1 MKKKRLLAALLAVS
15 LTINMMPEYTKA
27 SEAESISDST
37 SSTSPVLT
45 TEEAVM
51 EVSEEIEKL
60 YEDTDLEKAAESE
73 FGTCNLIVSLEE
85 NEQEQDFDT
94 CGAEQTVSIGGGLYL
109 LSYPDKRTAKA
120 AWKKFQGMEGI
131 LFAEPDAVLESEDVP
146 ESGTQKETE
155 SSDVPDSGTQSEI
168 TPGEITAGETQKPVL
183 IAVLDTGA
191 DMDDALLAPYLVTT
205 EETQEDDNG
214 HGTRVAGFLVR
225 SLMAQGLESGRVQL
239 LPVKAADENGRCTVL
254 QLYLAIRSA
263 IDAGADLVNISMGT
277 KSSSGSALLAQ
288 AAKEAE
294 EAGVILVTSAGNDGA
309 DVMGSSPSDIGSVVT
324 VGSVTKEKE
333 HSAFSNCGQTLD
345 CVSYG
350 EGLLWQEEAVSGTSY
365 AAALVSAALAG
376 GLAEGSIGTPAE
388 ADAYIREKAEDLGD
402 TGWDEQYG
410 YGLIASY
417 VPEFLTEEEN
427 GTEETETDIK
437 SNTAEEAGD
446 SGTVRRAETRDT
458 YNAIL
463 NDLLILASAESRQA
477 AADIAEGTKTE
488 IKSLMEEGVQDGTLF
503 SDGARIEYRACGR
516 EAVDAAAGALEV
528 LLADRVLGNAPQL
541 TTEEALGGMDAFL
554 EALTPFLQD
563 DPLGEVVTIQATEKT
578 VSDTAGLAALAD
590 DGKDYIVKLSKS
602 FTLTGQIVIKNGTKL
617 HLISSGTTQRTITL
631 GEAFRNQQLSA
642 FVLDSDGNGNT
653 LYLGARANGSYSANS
668 KVTIDGAGIPHGGFL
683 VYNGEFKAGNTAAK
697 YNSEFYMY
705 KGTVLQNN
713 NTRDKGGWTSGP
725 TGSAVCNYG
734 YMTMYGGT
742 IQKNTF
748 SKSGSGVI
756 GNGGAIANYHKL
768 TISGGTI
775 TGNSADQGG
784 AIFVQ
789 HTRLLASNGKPLFA
803 DAATGISGC
812 TIHANDS
819 IGNGT
824 ADPYGHGGG
833 ICVTDGS
840 AVSVSGCSI
849 YNNSAYYGGG
859 IYNTGSG
866 ALTVTDT
873 SLYGNTGTYTGGA
886 ILNDGG
892 TLTLN
897 KVRVYQNSC
906 TGVSSHPAWAGG
918 VASIKK
924 GTVNAAITISSG
936 NTSWF
941 YDNDGYSI
949 QINCGTLTL
958 GSYSLFGFSAYDSL
972 SSYQRTHE
980 KLGSGVSCTG
990 GTVSV
995 EGAVR
1000 MLVPENATGFYT
1012 NSAGTLNIGSGAGA
1026 YLLCKSAAYGIHNEG
1041 RFTSGSVAGGIYP
1054 YSINGTGSYGIAN
1067 TGSGSA
1073 FLRGLVC
1080 GNYTIEET
1088 AQTANTGTALNTP
1101 GFACGIYN
1109 SSDGSYSTSYPY
1121 AVVLSGTTADN
1132 GTVYCGLVQ
1141 YAANGLYNTEKG
1153 SVLVGLTKI
1162 VNSRKTSDGK
1172 KGNGIYNA
1180 GTLRIR
1186 NVDAEISGCQS
1197 AGIYNTGNATFR
1209 SGTVMA
1215 NAGRGVYNTGTFV
1228 IEEAGAVIKG
1238 NGGASSGS
1246 GAGIYNAGTVTM
1258 QNGSITGN
1266 LAGTYGAGLMNKAG
1280 AVFTMTGGD
1289 IGWNLCEQN
1298 TTDTV
1303 TGLGGGIYNEGAT
1316 TDKDGNII
1324 PAGIVNLYAGYI
1336 FGNNDY
1342 GIRNKGTLNL
1352 ATQATPASGSQYVY
1366 MGISS
1371 YTSPTVY
1378 TVRANTLGNIC
1389 SYAGGTITIGKADT
1403 KNAGAL
1409 LVTNDNTNI
1418 YTTATLT
1425 ASGNT
1430 AAPSQVVLLGSG
1442 TGIENVGGNVTLDT
1456 GIVISGATRGIRNT
1470 GGTVTVKGGTI
1481 GNGET
1486 GIVNN
1491 NGSNSNGTIKT
1502 GSVTMT
1508 GGAIT
1513 GNTGNGVENN
1523 GNLALGGGTIGTNSK
1538 NGIANSSTGNLWLY
1552 GGTVSGNDT
1561 GIENAGKAYLYSD
1574 AKDAK
1579 KTASITGNKTHG
1591 VYQNGTFCMSGA
1603 AKVDSSND
1611 VCLPVNKVITV
1622 NGKLTTDGVVAKIFP
1637 VKKNAKNEDVADY
1650 VLARK
1655 VATTTYTGGVGSQ
1668 ALFSESGK
1676 QRFLLKDE
1684 GILRPG
1690 DYMSTE
1696 VLKQENHSEI
1706 NGVDIVISEKY
1717 DITYEKNIDE
1727 KDVNGNQVDVAV
1739 SNFPS
1744 TQGKY
1749 WCENLK
1755 LPNGTDTYTDPSVS
1769 TEPYS
1774 GYYVF
1779 RGWNSAADGSGKEYS
1794 MPEVYKENAATTIYA
1809 QWMKKIKVA
1818 YIGNGQSEGE
1828 DFIDDG
1834 IDGTGIALSG
1844 DYTFDSNVDTA
1855 TASEHFTKSEEV
1867 EAFTNEETGEVVKQE
1882 VTSTVVGWKYRN
1894 DETSSDRDYSL
1905 GEIEAVSSIYE
1916 MALTRGAV
1924 TVGAPNSDFGAYP
1937 KDENQLIQTAGQMLG
1952 ASGMQA
1958 EGGTEFQMF
1967 GAPADTTPYVNL
1979 YAVWD
1984 RGPTIEAY
1992 DLYYTLE
1999 EAQSTTDTQGI
2010 TMAELL
2016 SRAVA
2021 EDEEDGTLP
2030 AGADVAYAGG
2040 GKTSFIVS
2048 DYAVTDF
2055 TGFTAS
2061 GSVTVNYRAIDTAGN
2076 ITNQMITVHIVDT
2089 TGEKV
2094 DKGNV
2099 RFISE
2104 KYLNTL
2110 DADSIW
2116 VVNPEYNAKLRAV
2129 LANKKVNTEHYTAT
2143 VLGQAVDIE
2152 KPGTGTWTTPP
2163 EEVWEFTHEE
2173 VLAVQQY
2180 VDDHGIG
2187 NSEEAD
2193 GLQGFLTQFASCKQ

>member
-15 LTINMMPEYTKA
+15 LSINMMPEYIKA
-27 SEAESISDST
+27 SEAEHVSAGT
-37 SSTSPVLT
+37 APVLA
-45 TEEAVM
+45 TEEAVV

-73 FGTCNLIVSLEE
+73 FGTCNLIVSAED
-85 NEQEQDFDT
+85 NEQEPDFDT
-94 CGAEQTVSIGGGLYL
+94 FGAEQTVSIGGGLYL
-109 LSYPDKRTAKA
+109 ISYPDKRTAEA

-146 ESGTQKETE
+146 ESGTQKEE
-155 SSDVPDSGTQSEI
+155 GSSDVPESGTHGET
-168 TPGEITAGETQKPVL
+168 TPGEITAGEAEKPVL

-239 LPVKAADENGRCTVL
+239 LPVKAADEEGRCTVSR
-254 QLYLAIRSA
+254 LYLAIRSA

-277 KSSSGSALLAQ
+277 KNSSGSALLAQ

-294 EAGVILVTSAGNDGA
+294 EAGIILVTSAGNDGA
-309 DVMGSSPSDIGSVVT
+309 DVMGSSPAGIGSVVT

-402 TGWDEQYG
+402 AGWDEQYG
-410 YGLIASY
+410 CGLIASY

-427 GTEETETDIK
+427 GTEETA
-437 SNTAEEAGD
+437 AEDAGN
-446 SGTVRRAETRDT
+446 SGTVRREETREM
-458 YNAIL
+458 YNAVI

-477 AADIAEGTKTE
+477 AVDLAEGTKTE
-488 IKSLMEEGVQDGTLF
+488 IRKLMEEGVQDGMLF
-503 SDGARIEYRACGR
+503 SDGTGIEYRACGR
-516 EAVDAAAGALEV
+516 EAVDAAAEMMEAM
-528 LLADRVLGNAPQL
+528 LADRVLGNAPQL
-541 TTEEALGGMDAFL
+541 TTEEALDGMEAFL
-554 EALTPFLQD
+554 EALTPFLRD
-563 DPLGEVVTIQATEKT
+563 DPPEEAVTIQAAEKT

-590 DGKDYIVKLSKS
+590 DGKDYVVKLSKN
-602 FTLTGQIVIKNGTKL
+602 FTLTGQIMIKNGTKL
-617 HLISSGTTQRTITL
+617 RLISSGTTRRTITL

-653 LYLGARANGSYSANS
+653 LYLGARAGGSYGANS

-697 YNSEFYMY
+697 YNPAFHMFP
-705 KGTVLQNN
+705 GTVLQNN

-734 YMTMYGGT
+734 YLTMSGGT
-742 IQKNTF
+742 IRNNTF

-768 TISGGTI
+768 TITGGTI
-775 TGNSADQGG
+775 EGNSADQGG
-784 AIFVQ
+784 GIFVE
-789 HTRLLASNGKPLFA
+789 HTRLTVNGQPMFS
-803 DAATGISGC
+803 DAACSISGAV
-812 TIHANDS
+812 IRNNSS
-819 IGNGT
+819 IGNGS

-833 ICVTDGS
+833 ICITGGSTVTVDD
-840 AVSVSGCSI
+840 CSI
-849 YNNSAYYGGG
+849 YGNSAYYGGG

-866 ALTVTDT
+866 TLTVRNS
-873 SLYGNTGTYTGGA
+873 SLYENTGIYTGGA
-886 ILNDGG
+886 VLNEGG
-892 TLTLN
+892 TLALN
-897 KVRVYQNSC
+897 RVRVYQNGCS
-906 TGVSSHPAWAGG
+906 GVSSHPAWAGG

-924 GTVNAAITISSG
+924 GNVNAAITIASG
-936 NTSWF
+936 STSWF

-949 QINCGTLTL
+949 HINCGTLTL
-958 GSYSLFGFSAYDSL
+958 GSYSLFGFSTYTGL
-972 SSYQRTHE
+972 SGYTRTHAR
-980 KLGSGVSCTG
+980 LGSGVSCTG

-995 EGAVR
+995 TGAVR
-1000 MLVPENATGFYT
+1000 MLVPENATGFY
-1012 NSAGTLNIGSGAGA
+1012 NSSAGTLDIGSGAGA
-1026 YLLCKSAAYGIHNEG
+1026 YLLCKGAAYGIHNEG

-1067 TGSGSA
+1067 TGKGSA

-1080 GNYTIEET
+1080 GNYTIGET
-1088 AQTANTGTALNTP
+1088 AQTVNTGTALNTP
-1101 GFACGIYN
+1101 GFVYGIYN
-1109 SSDGSYSTSYPY
+1109 SSQGSYSTSYPY
-1121 AVVLSGTTADN
+1121 ALVLAGTAAGN

-1141 YAANGLYNTEKG
+1141 YAATGLYNTAKG
-1153 SVLVGLTKI
+1153 SVMVGRAKL
-1162 VNSRKTSDGK
+1162 VNSRETSDGK

-1180 GTLRIR
+1180 GTLLIR
-1186 NVDAEISGCQS
+1186 NAEAEISGCRS
-1197 AGIYNTGNATFR
+1197 AGIYNTGSTVFR
-1209 SGTVMA
+1209 NGTVMA
-1215 NAGRGVYNTGTFV
+1215 NGRRGVYNTGTFV
-1228 IEEAGAVIKG
+1228 MEETGAVIRE

-1246 GAGIYNAGTVTM
+1246 GAGIYNLGTVTM
-1258 QNGSITGN
+1258 KNGTVSAN
-1266 LAGTYGAGLMNKAG
+1266 RAGTYGGGVMNKAG
-1280 AVFTMTGGD
+1280 AVFTMTGGR
-1289 IGWNLCEQN
+1289 ISGNLCEQN
-1298 TTDTV
+1298 TADTV
-1303 TGLGGGIYNEGAT
+1303 KGLGGGIYNEGTAE
-1316 TDKDGNII
+1316 
-1324 PAGIVNLYAGYI
+1324 LYAGYI
-1336 FGNNDY
+1336 YGNNDY
-1342 GIRNKGTLNL
+1342 GVRNKGALKL
-1352 ATQATPASGSQYVY
+1352 ATQATPASGSQYLY
-1366 MGISS
+1366 MGVST
-1371 YTSPTVY
+1371 YTSSTAY
-1378 TVRANTLGNIC
+1378 TVSVNTLGNIC
-1389 SYAGGTITIGKADT
+1389 SYAGGTITVGKAGT
-1403 KNAGAL
+1403 KNAGAF
-1409 LVTNDNTNI
+1409 LVTAGGTNI
-1418 YTTATLT
+1418 YTTGTLT

-1430 AAPSQVVLLGSG
+1430 AAPAQVVLTGKG
-1442 TGIENVGGNVTLDT
+1442 TGIENAGGEVTLDT
-1456 GIVISGATRGIRNT
+1456 GIVITAQTAGINNT
-1470 GGTVTVKGGTI
+1470 GTLTMKGGTI
-1481 GNGET
+1481 SGCSGNGITNGSMGNAVLSGGTISANGT
-1486 GIVNN
+1486 GIANA
-1491 NGSNSNGTIKT
+1491 GTA
-1502 GSVTMT
+1502 SLT
-1508 GGAIT
+1508 GGAVI
-1513 GNTGNGVENN
+1513 
-1523 GNLALGGGTIGTNSK
+1523 S
-1538 NGIANSSTGNLWLY
+1538 
-1552 GGTVSGNDT
+1552 
-1561 GIENAGKAYLYSD
+1561 
-1574 AKDAK
+1574 
-1579 KTASITGNKTHG
+1579 GNKTHG
-1591 VYQNGTFCMSGA
+1591 VYQNGTFYMSGP
-1603 AKVDSSND
+1603 AKVDTGND

-1622 NGKLTTDGVVAKIFP
+1622 NGKLTTDGVVAELTPLDNAYVPLPKIETE
-1637 VKKNAKNEDVADY
+1637 KKNQDKGD
-1650 VLARK
+1650 LGRK
-1655 VATTTYTGGVGSQ
+1655 VVTTTYTAGVGSE
-1668 ALFSESGK
+1668 ALFYGTE
-1676 QRFLLKDE
+1676 QNRFVLTND

-1696 VLKQENHSEI
+1696 VLRKENHSEI

-1727 KDVNGNQVDVAV
+1727 KDADGSQVDVAV
-1739 SNFPS
+1739 SDFPA
-1744 TQGKY
+1744 TQSKY

-1779 RGWNSAADGSGKEYS
+1779 HGWNSEADGSGKEYH
-1794 MPEVYKENAATTIYA
+1794 MPETYRENAAATIYA
-1809 QWMKKIKVA
+1809 QWMKKVKVA
-1818 YIGNGQSEGE
+1818 YIGNGQSAGE

-1834 IDGTGIALSG
+1834 SDGNGIALSG
-1844 DYTFDSNVDTA
+1844 DYTFDSNIDTA
-1855 TASEHFTKSEEV
+1855 TAEDHFTKKEEV

-1882 VTSTVVGWKYRN
+1882 VTSTVVGWTDDSEHEHVNIYKLG
-1894 DETSSDRDYSL
+1894 TSAPTDK
-1905 GEIEAVSSIYE
+1905 VYE
-1916 MALTRGAV
+1916 HALQQEGAV
-1924 TVGAPNSDFGAYP
+1924 TIGAPNSDFGAYP
-1937 KDENQLIQTAGQMLG
+1937 KEENQLIQAADQMRG

-1958 EGGTEFQMF
+1958 EGGTEIQMF

-1999 EAQSTTDTQGI
+1999 EAQGTTDTRGI

-2089 TGEKV
+2089 TGEKA

-2116 VVNPEYNAKLRAV
+2116 VADPEYNAKLRAV

-2143 VLGQAVDIE
+2143 VLGKKVDIE